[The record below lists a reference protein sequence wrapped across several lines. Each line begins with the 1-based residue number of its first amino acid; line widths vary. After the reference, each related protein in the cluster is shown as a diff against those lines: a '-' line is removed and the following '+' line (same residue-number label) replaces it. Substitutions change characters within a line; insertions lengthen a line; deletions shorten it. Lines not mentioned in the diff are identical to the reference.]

1 MIRTVR
7 KPRPRASSAHWQII
21 YMDLMTIM
29 MVYFV
34 ILWSAEQGSKDS
46 EFTGI
51 SPTIGD
57 QTVRMINLPGD
68 VLFSSGR
75 SDLSGQGRDVFIKLF
90 GDDPSAVLSF
100 DQGGLARRQL
110 VIHGHTDAVGDKDE
124 NFALGYERAFAVYKE
139 IRRYGQEVPDNVVIC
154 THADNSP
161 AVAVPAVSGK
171 LTDEERQELRVLR
184 AKNRRI
190 TIEDQII
197 NTSKGVGETPEEA
210 GGEAGGEAGSEADGK
225 AGSEADGKAG
235 SEAGNQA
242 DGDPGSAA
250 ENPEAGREPEET
262 ASDPGAESAQP
273 EAP

>member
-75 SDLSGQGRDVFIKLF
+75 SELTGEGRDVFVKLF
-90 GDDPSAVLSF
+90 GDDASAVLSF

-110 VIHGHTDAVGDKDE
+110 VIHGHTDAVGNKDE

-139 IRRYGQEVPDNVVIC
+139 IRKYGQEVPDNVVIC

-161 AVAVPAVSGK
+161 AVAVPALTGK
-171 LTDEERQELRVLR
+171 LSDEERQELRATR

-197 NTSKGVGETPEEA
+197 NTSKAPAEAPNEAAGEPDNDPANEAANEEP
-210 GGEAGGEAGSEADGK
+210 GEA
-225 AGSEADGKAG
+225 
-235 SEAGNQA
+235 
-242 DGDPGSAA
+242 
-250 ENPEAGREPEET
+250 
-262 ASDPGAESAQP
+262 ASDPAGQP
-273 EAP
+273 ETQ